1 MDLRIDIDYYSLK
14 KKMIVLFIKKKKKM
28 TYISDFF
35 SCFIEKLLVAV
46 IIRKR
51 IFLLRLHYSRQLL
64 LGMLL

>member
-14 KKMIVLFIKKKKKM
+14 KNDCIIHQKKEKNDVH
-28 TYISDFF
+28 IRFF
-35 SCFIEKLLVAV
+35 SCFFEKLLVAV